1 MSWTSYIQQL
11 EKYYKTDHFFISVL
25 SGTGNI
31 KDKAD
36 GVYRGQ
42 CQIEVNFQNVL
53 YLLRG
58 LDAEVLW
65 VGVLWDSVQLHPSI
79 SVPMH
84 PKWQPFSFG
93 KKLGKMGSTGFSFH
107 THILLGSYLCY

>member
-1 MSWTSYIQQL
+1 MSWTSYIQILQ
-11 EKYYKTDHFFISVL
+11 KHYTTDHLVISIL
-25 SGTGNI
+25 SGTSNI
-31 KDKAD
+31 KDKAVD
-36 GVYRGQ
+36 FYWGQ

-58 LDAEVLW
+58 LDVEVNW
-65 VGVLWDSVQLHPSI
+65 VGVLWDSVPLHPSI

-84 PKWQPFSFG
+84 PKWQPFLFG

-107 THILLGSYLCY
+107 THSLLSSYLCY